1 VFRLVAVV
9 LLIAAGCAR
18 GDRVGRDAGSP
29 PAAGTNADAA
39 TDAAGEDRVDAG
51 MDAGPASMDPPDA
64 SAGGAGSRD
73 AGTTDAGS
81 PDAGA
86 RDAGAATI
94 DCAPY
99 DAAKLAWQ
107 IRGYQ
112 SPWRTDDSSS
122 YHPVGDDGLD
132 GIIVGHSVD
141 QGHFSGETQGTYG
154 PDGGVRLNSI
164 AGYSCHP
171 VSGCQG
177 TTAIARRGRV
187 VSSVGFAWSSAGDRL
202 IYQIDPVPPGSSQSS
217 YWNQTFLG
225 TNGPIAAFA
234 WDDWHPPASTAV
246 TAVGGDGRTIWQ
258 RAFPHATE
266 AVAVDDSGVTLLRFS
281 YAADLVAIDLD
292 GRTLYSQTPDG
303 TFRDLQAAGG
313 RYYLGG
319 RDVFR
324 VADGTSVVTLPF
336 DGADKSVLTA
346 SRLVVLHANGPQRWA
361 LSSFDFATGT
371 LLWERPAVDDKWG
384 SFSVSGDRTVLIDP
398 DHVLHVLHPDGSDL
412 VACKVAPDVRQPLL
426 LPGGRLALSRY
437 PNLEVYDL
445 P

>member
-1 VFRLVAVV
+1 
-9 LLIAAGCAR
+9 
-18 GDRVGRDAGSP
+18 
-29 PAAGTNADAA
+29 
-39 TDAAGEDRVDAG
+39 
-51 MDAGPASMDPPDA
+51 
-64 SAGGAGSRD
+64 
-73 AGTTDAGS
+73 
-81 PDAGA
+81 
-86 RDAGAATI
+86 
-94 DCAPY
+94 
-99 DAAKLAWQ
+99 
-107 IRGYQ
+107 
-112 SPWRTDDSSS
+112 
-122 YHPVGDDGLD
+122 
-132 GIIVGHSVD
+132 
-141 QGHFSGETQGTYG
+141 
-154 PDGGVRLNSI
+154 
-164 AGYSCHP
+164 
-171 VSGCQG
+171 
-177 TTAIARRGRV
+177 
-187 VSSVGFAWSSAGDRL
+187 
-202 IYQIDPVPPGSSQSS
+202 
-217 YWNQTFLG
+217 
-225 TNGPIAAFA
+225 
-234 WDDWHPPASTAV
+234 
-246 TAVGGDGRTIWQ
+246 
-258 RAFPHATE
+258 
-266 AVAVDDSGVTLLRFS
+266 SGVTLLRFS

-437 PNLEVYDL
+437 PNLEVY
-445 P
+445 